1 MPINGDNIPPLW
13 SPYRPYPETEI
24 DGRNMTMNIGQKI
37 HPIRVNARY
46 QINWMNSFFKNIPET
61 PFWGKYLAKKIR
73 KPHLGKIFGH
83 HRAEVDGRNTKMNR
97 GQETHPI
104 RVNARDEMNWANS
117 FYKKFRKPQIWP
129 ISLSFFIPRGPKIAQ
144 SRRKSIGIKRLA
156 P

>member
-1 MPINGDNIPPLW
+1 MGTIYLRSDHRTGLIQK
-13 SPYRPYPETEI
+13 YTEI